1 MRTLTLHPS
10 SCSMTLAVANC
21 RATDRKRQANVS
33 EIVADVGETHATAKP
48 RVGKTGVELR
58 FHTRAEYSALS
69 DEQRKELSD
78 HRNSREAKG
87 QSRKLPK
94 KAGPSKSKHH
104 ATRSKQPTK
113 MKTMIDAAVASAVQF
128 PASRLE
134 GTRELSQPDH
144 QIEMHPNLVNTSAL
158 IVASLAQGKSDD
170 DDDIDME
177 FFASQTDLDSHA
189 NMCVTGKY
197 AFVLADSGTHRSNC
211 SSIFP

>member
-1 MRTLTLHPS
+1 
-10 SCSMTLAVANC
+10 MTLAVANC

-58 FHTRAEYSALS
+58 FHTRSVPCLMNR
-69 DEQRKELSD
+69 QRKELSD
-78 HRNSREAKG
+78 YHNSCEDKG

-104 ATRSKQPTK
+104 ANRSKQPTK

-128 PASRLE
+128 PATRLE